1 MKKVVYSVT
10 KLSKDEK
17 VSGIGYLADGDL
29 LIPAMSSK
37 NKPYIKVF
45 EGVEEKCHLIPST
58 TDEYKGYMT
67 VGYSNVH
74 VFNKKANSYDLLDY
88 IEVDYAVWYKVVD

>member
-1 MKKVVYSVT
+1 MQKVVFSVT

-29 LIPAMSSK
+29 LIPAISSK

-45 EGVEEKCHLIPST
+45 SARQYLIVSTAPTTQTIFTEKSRIIFKSYCFYT
-58 TDEYKGYMT
+58 VDVVQYK
-67 VGYSNVH
+67 
-74 VFNKKANSYDLLDY
+74 
-88 IEVDYAVWYKVVD
+88 